1 MIPCTRRDRGF
12 TLIELLVVI
21 AIIAVLIAL
30 LLPAVQAA
38 REAARRAQC
47 INNLKQLGLGM
58 HNYHSAHNSFPMGVS
73 ATYNSA
79 NPAANN
85 GNACIQWAGWSAQS
99 LLLGYMEQTQVY
111 NAINFNF
118 DPILAGGEQINGTAW
133 RTKLTFLLCP
143 SDSNAGRT
151 YHNSYYAS
159 RGTSMNGDGGSA
171 SGAPPNCGGVR
182 SSGLFTYQMTYG
194 VADCPD
200 GTSNTIA
207 FGEGLVGTGVG
218 RATPYNTG
226 TNLPD
231 GTGGLDGD
239 LTDAYNFM
247 TMGEVAPGALVGA
260 RLQVCN
266 DRFRQATA
274 GNGLSSD
281 HGRHW
286 GWGCE
291 GWTMFSTIVPPNSTQ
306 YQWRSC
312 RFGCGGCPIESTD
325 HANIT
330 NANSN
335 HSGGSNFVFAD
346 GSARF
351 VKSSVSMATYWALGT
366 RAGGEVVS
374 SDSY

>member
-1 MIPCTRRDRGF
+1 MQQRSHRGRGF

-58 HNYHSAHNSFPMGVS
+58 HNYHSSNNSFPMGVS
-73 ATYNSA
+73 ASYN
-79 NPAANN
+79 PNN
-85 GNACIQWAGWSAQS
+85 GGGGEACIQWAGWSAQA

-111 NAINFNF
+111 NAINFYF
-118 DPILAGGEQINGTAW
+118 DPILGGGDQRNSTAW
-133 RTKLTFLLCP
+133 NTKLSFLLCP
-143 SDSNAGRT
+143 SDSNAGRK

-159 RGTSMNGDGGSA
+159 RGTSMNSDWGTPRA
-171 SGAPPNCGGVR
+171 APPNCGGIN
-182 SSGLFTYQMTYG
+182 SSGLFSYQTTYG

-207 FGEGLVGTGVG
+207 FSEGLVGSGVG

-239 LTDAYNFM
+239 LTDAYNFLA
-247 TMGEVAPGALVGA
+247 MGEVAPGAKVGT
-260 RLQVCN
+260 RLQVCS
-266 DRFRQATA
+266 DRFKQATN
-274 GNGLSSD
+274 GNGLVAD
-281 HGRHW
+281 QGRHW

-291 GWTMFSTIVPPNSTQ
+291 GWTMFSTIVPPNSNQ
-306 YQWRSC
+306 HQWRSC
-312 RFGCGGCPIESTD
+312 RFGCGGCGWESAD
-325 HANIT
+325 HAHIT
-330 NANSN
+330 NSNSG
-335 HSGGSNFVFAD
+335 HSGGANFCFAD

-351 VKSSVSMATYWALGT
+351 IKSSVSMSTYWALGT
-366 RAGGEVVS
+366 RAGGEVIS